1 MKRLLSVLTLCA
13 LLLSLAA
20 CGAKKDALTALTA
33 PPELT
38 VTNAQDASI
47 TAASGSYDWSYD
59 LGNGE
64 RSGAIACGAHP
75 LDESCRDITPV
86 LEMPVLLSAT
96 FHYVVTL
103 DFGGCA
109 PDSVSLRYWS
119 ATCWGDTEAQAETL
133 SAERQ
138 DDGTYTAECFPS
150 IGVFA
155 VDASWDAD
163 DYQGAATY
171 AFRTEAAEIGAEG

>member
-13 LLLSLAA
+13 LLLSLAG
-20 CGAKKDALTALTA
+20 CGAKKDVRTA

-38 VTNAQDASI
+38 VTNAQGVSVAVS
-47 TAASGSYDWSYD
+47 SGSYDWSYD

-75 LDESCRDITPV
+75 LDENCRDITPV
-86 LEMPVLLSAT
+86 LEMPITVSASY
-96 FHYVVTL
+96 FYVVTL

-109 PDSVSLRYWS
+109 PDSVTLRYWND
-119 ATCWGDTEAQAETL
+119 ACWGDTEAQSETI
-133 SAERQ
+133 SAQRQ
-138 DDGTYTAECFPS
+138 DDGTYTVELIPS
-150 IGVFA
+150 VGIFA

-171 AFRTEAAEIGAEG
+171 VFCTKAA

>member
-1 MKRLLSVLTLCA
+1 MKRLLSACILCA
-13 LLLSLAA
+13 LLLSLAG
-20 CGAKKDALTALTA
+20 CGAKKDVLTA

-59 LGNGE
+59 LGSGE

-96 FHYVVTL
+96 FHYAVTL

-109 PDSVSLRYWS
+109 PDSVTLRYWS
-119 ATCWGDTEAQAETL
+119 DACWGDTEAQAETL

-138 DDGTYTAECFPS
+138 DDGTYTVELIPS
-150 IGVFA
+150 VGIFA
-155 VDASWDAD
+155 VDAQWDAE

-171 AFRTEAAEIGAEG
+171 TFRTEAAEIGAEG